1 MGIPIMPRRE
11 SIDGLLDARARFGP
25 INLALF
31 QKRVESQENEG
42 ALATA
47 NSWLEDEFDQL
58 EQQQGRF
65 ACEQDEAPT
74 ARPTTNEPAK
84 NGKRRQSA
92 GARA

>member
-11 SIDGLLDARARFGP
+11 SIDGLLDALAKCGQ

-31 QKRVESQENEG
+31 QKCVELQENEG

-47 NSWLEDEFDQL
+47 RSWLEDEFDQL
-58 EQQQGRF
+58 EQQQSRF
-65 ACEQDEAPT
+65 ACKQDEAPR
-74 ARPTTNEPAK
+74 ARPTTKELAK
-84 NGKRRQSA
+84 NGKRRRSA